1 MNHTRKSSGVLIA
14 TALWI
19 LTSPL
24 GAQTGTWSNL
34 APLPIATTE
43 FGVAAIDGRIY
54 GAGNFDVSNSDRLL
68 IYDVATDSWS
78 QGPDMLQGNH
88 HAGVAAVG
96 GRLFVIGGTDTESL
110 VQIFNPE
117 SGDWT
122 QGQSMPTSR
131 TAPAVVV
138 LDEKI
143 HVLGGAGSIN
153 QSDGKTTHEVYDPAT
168 DSWESQAPLLEP
180 TEHVGG
186 AAVGKK
192 IYVVGGRLNL
202 ANIVTT
208 QIYDSASDTWSL
220 GANLPMGASG
230 AAVVAFR
237 NQIYVFGGEDI
248 PRSEVSAAVQR
259 YDPTIDAWTL
269 LEDMPLALHGVPGT
283 TIGDSIYIVGGGPIA
298 SSGSATTGLMR
309 LKFPSARPAAPSK
322 LKARVL
328 SSNRVR
334 LRWKDNSDGETSFI
348 IQMKI
353 AGSRF
358 RKVATVAA
366 DVKRMVISGL
376 EAGTTYTFRVR
387 RKRAVRSPD
396 SRIASRSRPNLR
408 IVKTVATTAI
418 ARTTSGCIQSKNPCS
433 RIQSSLTNL
442 ER

>member
-1 MNHTRKSSGVLIA
+1 MSLTDKRYSAALAILIW
-14 TALWI
+14 L
-19 LTSPL
+19 LNGPL
-24 GAQTGTWSNL
+24 AAQTGTWSNL

-54 GAGNFDVSNSDRLL
+54 AAGNFDVLNDDRLL

-96 GRLFVIGGTDTESL
+96 SRLFVIGGTGTESL

-168 DSWESQAPLLEP
+168 DSWKSQAPLLEP

-202 ANIVTT
+202 ANINAT

-220 GANLPMGASG
+220 GASLPSGASG

-259 YDPTIDAWTL
+259 YDPAIDAWTL

-283 TIGDSIYIVGGGPIA
+283 TIGDSIYIVGGGEFAA
-298 SSGSATTGLMR
+298 SGIGTTGMMR
-309 LKFPSARPAAPSK
+309 LRFPSAKPVAPSR
-322 LKARVL
+322 LKASAR
-328 SSNRVR
+328 SSTRVR
-334 LRWKDNSDGETSFI
+334 LRWRDNADNENSFVV
-348 IQMKI
+348 QMKVV
-353 AGSRF
+353 GTKF
-358 RKVATVAA
+358 KNVARVAA
-366 DVKRMVISGL
+366 NVKRIVISGV
-376 EAGTTYTFRVR
+376 EPDTTYTFRVR
-387 RKRAVRSPD
+387 ATAGNKKSKFSNR
-396 SRIASRSRPNLR
+396 
-408 IVKTVATTAI
+408 VKI
-418 ARTTSGCIQSKNPCS
+418 TTSS
-433 RIQSSLTNL
+433 
-442 ER
+442 